1 MVFLAIWLSFLLILL
16 SLYECANV
24 IQAAPATQHRGL
36 PGGDRLH
43 RLPLPPHGGR
53 PGLVRRRRQ
62 QGGLRLELVPELPV
76 ALPLRQPEARVRL
89 RPRTGHDGHPADKLN
104 ERSDLLFAEPK

>member
-1 MVFLAIWLSFLLILL
+1 MTNMIYLDIFSL
-16 SLYECANV
+16 SLNECANV

-53 PGLVRRRRQ
+53 PLFRQ
-62 QGGLRLELVPELPV
+62 QGGLHLELVPELPV

-89 RPRTGHDGHPADKLN
+89 RPRTGHDGHTADKLN
-104 ERSDLLFAEPK
+104 EVIFCLRSQSEYV